1 MPNKDMVNNAA
12 DKAYAAHSKDNT
24 GLALEPK
31 MPKAPSSEELQTMK
45 DAGLPVPKA
54 TERKEEEEKEE
65 KKTVSG
71 ILQDAAAASVG
82 QPQQAEAAKG
92 YALDAYDMSEIDT
105 VAPPVD
111 LFTLYNL

>member
-1 MPNKDMVNNAA
+1 MVNNAA

-24 GLALEPK
+24 GLSLEPQKK
-31 MPKAPSSEELQTMK
+31 MPEE
-45 DAGLPVPKA
+45 PKI
-54 TERKEEEEKEE
+54 KEEEKEE

-82 QPQQAEAAKG
+82 QPQQTEAAKG

-105 VAPPVD
+105 VAPPID

>member
-24 GLALEPK
+24 GLALEPQKK
-31 MPKAPSSEELQTMK
+31 MPEE
-45 DAGLPVPKA
+45 PKI
-54 TERKEEEEKEE
+54 KEEEKEE

-71 ILQDAAAASVG
+71 ILQDAAVASAG

-105 VAPPVD
+105 VAPPID